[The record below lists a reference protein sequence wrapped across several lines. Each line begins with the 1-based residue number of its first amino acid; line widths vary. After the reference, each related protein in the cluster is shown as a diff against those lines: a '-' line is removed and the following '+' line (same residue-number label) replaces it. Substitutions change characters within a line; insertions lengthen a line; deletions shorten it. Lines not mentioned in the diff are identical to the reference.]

1 MSPSAT
7 TKSPN
12 KKTGLLIS
20 VAIVAL
26 IVIAGALYLSGGLG
40 RNQTSSLQD
49 VLAGSASL
57 NPQENTKDLC
67 STDQCV
73 EGWSTSNGNFLQ
85 FESQGAAEQFAT
97 YLGDDARRWKNI
109 VLDMRGKELSFDQK
123 KEVIDT
129 LFASRDWS

>member
-26 IVIAGALYLSGGLG
+26 IVITGALYLSGGLG

-57 NPQENTKDLC
+57 NPQENTKELC